1 MWRYW
6 LKKGKK
12 GSVCADTRS
21 IHGLINCPT
30 TYWGKFIW
38 FPQLLKRRDLPHKRH
53 CTESYRR
60 KNFQIIKAVNLKQIS
75 IQVSLLNANLQ
86 WLSARVYISQKNS
99 ITGINERG
107 SLICGQSSFHSTST
121 VTNVLIQ
128 LRLPPSGSPFAV
140 KREIRSSSQIPY
152 LELTHFNT

>member
-1 MWRYW
+1 MH
-6 LKKGKK
+6 
-12 GSVCADTRS
+12 VCQCRQHALVSST
-21 IHGLINCPT
+21 IAHWEN
-30 TYWGKFIW
+30 
-38 FPQLLKRRDLPHKRH
+38 LLHSYKHENSCSLPKCHS
-53 CTESYRR
+53 TPSQQR
-60 KNFQIIKAVNLKQIS
+60 KNFKIIRAGNLKQIS
-75 IQVSLLNANLQ
+75 LWVSLLNANLQ
-86 WLSARVYISQKNS
+86 WLHARVYISQKNS

-152 LELTHFNT
+152 LELTHLNT

>member
-6 LKKGKK
+6 LRKGKK
-12 GSVCADTRS
+12 RGVRANPSR
-21 IHGLINCPT
+21 IRLLINCST
-30 TYWGKFIW
+30 KSQENSVSSHSYENGS
-38 FPQLLKRRDLPHKRH
+38 LSHKRH
-53 CTESYRR
+53 WAPSYQR
-60 KNFQIIKAVNLKQIS
+60 KNLQIIKAANLKQIS

-86 WLSARVYISQKNS
+86 GLYARVYISQKNS